1 MRYSLNFL
9 IANSRI
15 SEKLKDIFE
24 TFCSLD
30 NLGVSSSTS
39 VLMIWGIFISANL
52 LRHGKFGACNAVTLK
67 SVIKRYD
74 FEHEE
79 R

>member
-1 MRYSLNFL
+1 
-9 IANSRI
+9 
-15 SEKLKDIFE
+15 
-24 TFCSLD
+24 
-30 NLGVSSSTS
+30 LGVSSSTS

-67 SVIKRYD
+67 SVIKRYN